1 MGRNRS
7 AGVADAP
14 NLVGAP
20 LSGLDVIAKNAC
32 EEK

>member
-7 AGVADAP
+7 AGEADAP

-20 LSGLDVIAKNAC
+20 LSDLDVIANNAR